1 MKNLNEHER
10 EIVRRNWLNAA
21 VLVLAGVVLG
31 LSTYF
36 EKWFVPVVIVV
47 SLIALWCGFICM
59 MQTVKQ
65 SQWGYNPVKSLWI
78 PVSVLGAVIC
88 FGALICSGFFAEN
101 IMKSLFYG
109 GIPLIVPIFG
119 WLLGMIMKTIRD
131 TIIDMRYR

>member
-1 MKNLNEHER
+1 MKNVNDYER
-10 EIVRRNWLNAA
+10 EIERRNWLLAA
-21 VLVLAGVVLG
+21 VLVLSGVFVG

-36 EKWFVPVVIVV
+36 EVLVTPAVVVASIVAV
-47 SLIALWCGFICM
+47 FCGFVCM

>member
-36 EKWFVPVVIVV
+36 EKWFLPVVIVV

-78 PVSVLGAVIC
+78 PVSVFGAVIC

-101 IMKSLFYG
+101 TMKSLCYG
-109 GIPLIVPIFG
+109 GIPLIVPILG
-119 WLLGMIMKTIRD
+119 WLLGMIMKAIRD